1 MKVAVQSLL
10 AALAGTAVAQ
20 FGGWKEGQIN
30 TTICTWEQMRGGLVR
45 DMIYLDGGD
54 LNWSPGM
61 NDGTI
66 GNVLNDGNIR
76 GPIFTYNLSISFTA
90 DTNVTQI
97 LTENYISKA
106 RGGTGNA
113 LGAAPNFV
121 DGGMLYN
128 DAEFWMFGGNLFQN
142 KRLYD
147 NPDEHWAL
155 GFQAY
160 QYGPDKPLW
169 GPGFVDGKL
178 GNVSRYITYGGAASA
193 PSENL
198 AWYFPGLTSPTEGEL
213 TTVPYTNGSTTA
225 QNVSDSMVTLD
236 MATQSSEKW
245 AYKTLPS
252 SVKGRANPEV
262 VWVPVGEQGILV
274 VLGGVTYPEWAGVKS
289 SRKSDNETASK
300 SESPKF
306 MQEIDVY
313 DIKNDKWYKQS
324 TQNGPGALTRGCTV
338 VAPASDYSSYNIYY
352 YGGYDGLN
360 AKQSFSDAVWVLSLP
375 SFTWTKVN
383 DGTDMHGRS
392 GHKCFKPYPDQ
403 MMVIGGTTPLANSVI
418 SCLDGGPIVM
428 FNLTSASWMTS
439 YDPSVHGDYG
449 VPDKV
454 VDTIGG
460 SPTGGATLTS
470 PSPSGWSNKDLG
482 SVFGKAYDKSK
493 IKTYYPYAAA
503 ATQTTRPT
511 LAPDNGNSKGGSGL
525 PSWVAPVLGVVLGLI
540 FLTGVIVVFC
550 LYRRR
555 KFLKSGSS
563 ESGTED
569 AGKRIMSWMKGQG
582 QPPTEK
588 AVTVTTS
595 DDIPVYST
603 AKSPEMGELRPM
615 GAVIPP
621 PPSVSASATLPSS
634 SPEPTHPS
642 EMGGNPIAELGDT
655 SPPAELGD
663 NPMSAAGVA
672 AARSNSPSGP
682 SELYSSSPRS
692 SVAGYADAHERAES
706 PESPAIPVSPEQF
719 GDRQHM
725 RSLSE
730 TLARFGPVEKDDDRP
745 AIDRTE
751 SEQTALSPISP
762 PTAGVVVGQDYVSAR
777 PAGGS
782 PSQTRPSVFRE
793 HEEDLGDR
801 R

>member
-20 FGGWKEGQIN
+20 FGGWKEGQVN
-30 TTICTWEQMRGGLVR
+30 TSICTWEQLRGALVR

-54 LNWSPGM
+54 LNWIPGM
-61 NDGTI
+61 NNGMF
-66 GNVLNDGNIR
+66 GNVLNDGNVR
-76 GPIFTYNLSISFTA
+76 GPILTFNLSKSFTA

-97 LTENYISKA
+97 LTDNYISKA

-169 GPGFVDGKL
+169 GPGFVDAKL
-178 GNVSRYITYGGAASA
+178 GNVSRYITYGGAVSA

-198 AWYFPGLTSPTEGEL
+198 AWYFPGMTSPSEGEL
-213 TTVPYTNGSTTA
+213 TTVAYPNGSTTA
-225 QNVSDSMVTLD
+225 QNVSTSMVTLD

-245 AYKTLPS
+245 AYKTLPT

-274 VLGGVTYPEWAGVKS
+274 VLGGVTYPEWAGVTT
-289 SRKSDNETASK
+289 SRKSENETASK

-324 TQNGPGALTRGCTV
+324 TQNGPGATTRGCAV

-352 YGGYDGLN
+352 YGGYDGIN
-360 AKQSFSDAVWVLSLP
+360 PKQPYYDQVWVLSIP

-383 DGTDMHGRS
+383 EGTDLHART

-403 MMVIGGTTPLANSVI
+403 MMVIGGITSQAGNTI
-418 SCLDGGPIVM
+418 SCLDGGPVVM

-454 VDTIGG
+454 VEAIGG

-470 PSPSGWSNKDLG
+470 PSPSGWANKDLG
-482 SVFGKAYDKSK
+482 KVFDTPYDKKK

-511 LAPDNGNSKGGSGL
+511 LTPDSGNSKGGSGL

-555 KFLKSGSS
+555 KLLKSGSS

-569 AGKRIMSWMKGQG
+569 AGNRIISWMKGQHV
-582 QPPTEK
+582 TEK

-603 AKSPEMGELRPM
+603 TKSPEMGELRNNGPLP
-615 GAVIPP
+615 PP
-621 PPSVSASATLPSS
+621 PPSVSASATVPTS
-634 SPEPTHPS
+634 SPEPTQFS

-663 NPMSAAGVA
+663 NPLSAAA
-672 AARSNSPSGP
+672 AARSNSSSGP

-692 SVAGYADAHERAES
+692 SVAGFVDAHSRAES

-719 GDRQHM
+719 GDRQGM
-725 RSLSE
+725 RSIPE
-730 TLARFGPVEKDDDRP
+730 ELARFGPVEKDDDRP
-745 AIDRTE
+745 AVGRTE
-751 SEQTALSPISP
+751 SEQTQLSPISP
-762 PTAGVVVGQDYVSAR
+762 PTAGDVVGQDYISAR
-777 PAGGS
+777 PTGS
-782 PSQTRPSVFRE
+782 PGQTRPSVFRE